1 MKYVKFFLLLISQ
14 FVLIELVIWFHT
26 CGLGW
31 HIEELL
37 PGDAISLWGTITTIV
52 FLVFSVLALWNID
65 QKIQELNSIKSS
77 ISEKFNNIENKNREV
92 MLEADKAQ
100 KDIVKQAEG
109 QIKNILDKSTY
120 RQNFYDTLTRIAN
133 IPDPS
138 RQVQEYTHFLRTS
151 GNIEGINYAYV
162 YISRGNAYMEL
173 SRKAKALADYEMAA
187 RLDTKTVAPYYS
199 LGHYYVVEKDFK
211 KSIEIFEK
219 GLTLDPQ
226 DENLMMN
233 IANSYSAMGDYEKA
247 DEYFDKA
254 LTFNSDLAIAYYNK
268 AKLVIAKKEDL
279 WKEKSMNYL
288 NHCIQIM
295 PFFYQSNIN
304 KASLLR
310 EDNKNEEAESVLS
323 KVIGGTFNEDLIM
336 AILQRGITYRLQNK
350 LPMAL
355 NDFNTGLLYAPYNI
369 QNLSNL
375 SQTYFAMGYLNE
387 AHFYAQL
394 GLKEAQKQDNHFCDM
409 EFNNVLMRIQVMS
422 GMTIPM
428 SKGNTNNEESENIN
442 PEK

>member
-1 MKYVKFFLLLISQ
+1 MQ
-14 FVLIELVIWFHT
+14 
-26 CGLGW
+26 
-31 HIEELL
+31 
-37 PGDAISLWGTITTIV
+37 
-52 FLVFSVLALWNID
+52 
-65 QKIQELNSIKSS
+65 
-77 ISEKFNNIENKNREV
+77 
-92 MLEADKAQ
+92 EADKAQ
-100 KDIVKQAEG
+100 KDIVKQAEA
-109 QIKNILDKSTY
+109 QIKNILNKSTY
-120 RQNFYDTLTRIAN
+120 RQKFYDTLARIAN

-199 LGHYYVVEKDFK
+199 LGHYYVVEKDYK
-211 KSIEIFEK
+211 RSIEIFEE
-219 GLTLDPQ
+219 GLKLDPQ

-233 IANSYSAMGDYEKA
+233 IANSYSAMGEYEKA

-254 LTFNSDLAIAYYNK
+254 LAFNPDLAIAYYNK
-268 AKLVIAKKEDL
+268 AKLAIDKKEDL

-288 NHCIQIM
+288 NHSIQIM
-295 PFFYQSNIN
+295 PFFYESNIN

-310 EDNKNEEAESVLS
+310 EDNKNEEAEGVLS
-323 KVIGGTFNEDLIM
+323 KVIGVTFNENFIM

-355 NDFNTGLLYAPYNI
+355 NDFNTVLLYAPYNI

-375 SQTYFAMGYLNE
+375 SRTYFAMGYLNE

-409 EFNNVLMRIQVMS
+409 EFNDVLIRLQTMS
-422 GMTIPM
+422 RMTIPI
-428 SKGNTNNEESENIN
+428 SNGNTNNEESENTN

>member
-14 FVLIELVIWFHT
+14 FVLIEFVIWFHT

-31 HIEELL
+31 HVEELL

-65 QKIQELNSIKSS
+65 QKIQELNSIKHS

-92 MLEADKAQ
+92 MQEADKAQ
-100 KDIVKQAEG
+100 KDIVKQAEV
-109 QIKNILDKSTY
+109 QIKNILNKSTY

-162 YISRGNAYMEL
+162 YMSRGNAYMEL
-173 SRKAKALADYEMAA
+173 SRKTKALADYEMAA

-254 LTFNSDLAIAYYNK
+254 LTFNPDLAIAYYNK
-268 AKLVIAKKEDL
+268 AKLVIAKKEDM

-355 NDFNTGLLYAPYNI
+355 NDFNTVLLYAPYNI

-375 SQTYFAMGYLNE
+375 SQTYFAMGYLNK

-394 GLKEAQKQDNHFCDM
+394 GLKEAQKQDNHFCNM

-422 GMTIPM
+422 GMTIPI
-428 SKGNTNNEESENIN
+428 SKGNTNNEGSENTN